1 MDSCRMCFPNTYYK
15 KKDNGSP
22 TCIFNQIM
30 LTALNKVKNRL
41 KFKNISYDSV
51 EKLGEVG
58 ECIMTFNVAWML
70 VKTKSRWVWVENEME
85 WCLKWQS
92 YRFQRPNYL
101 DFLIVASSELLI
113 FWLNSFFLAVSD
125 GLVYH
130 AGEKCDATIQGP
142 ECWLAWCT
150 ESQIVK

>member
-1 MDSCRMCFPNTYYK
+1 MIKIQTRMDSCRMCFPNTYYK

-58 ECIMTFNVAWML
+58 ECIMTFNVA
-70 VKTKSRWVWVENEME
+70 
-85 WCLKWQS
+85 
-92 YRFQRPNYL
+92 
-101 DFLIVASSELLI
+101 
-113 FWLNSFFLAVSD
+113 
-125 GLVYH
+125 
-130 AGEKCDATIQGP
+130 
-142 ECWLAWCT
+142 
-150 ESQIVK
+150 